1 MSDTSLP
8 TSPRWSALTKL
19 VVALTSVVI
28 IGALLMQFRGLI
40 PPVVLAFLLAYLL
53 YPVAWFLNQRMRIP
67 WRWSVHLIYLIIFL
81 MVIGLF
87 TAGGIGLV
95 QQVQNLIRFIQSNI
109 DELPGLI
116 GTLLHQR
123 YQLGPFTLDFSAI
136 DLNFFN
142 ELILPRIEPALG
154 RLGSLVGTIASSAAS
169 VIGWVLFILV
179 VSYFF
184 LLESGGLRE
193 RILQINLPFYSDDLR
208 RLAEKL
214 GQVWNAFLRGQIII
228 FLLTSLVYAIVLTIL
243 GVRYALVLALV
254 TGFANFLPYVGP
266 AVNWGVLGLV
276 AFLQPSNHFGLP
288 PLWYTAL
295 VIGVALLI
303 DQIFN
308 SLVNPRVLASALK
321 VHPAFVLITA
331 LLAARLIGVLGV
343 ILAAPLLATVQV
355 VGGYVMRKML
365 DQDPWPPEPPPAS
378 PPSPRRLQ
386 RLARWLQRWWKRL
399 RQRTTPSNKPSV

>member
-1 MSDTSLP
+1 MSETPLP

-28 IGALLMQFRGLI
+28 IGALLLQFRGLI
-40 PPVVLAFLLAYLL
+40 PPVALAFLLAYLL
-53 YPVAWFLNQRMRIP
+53 YPIAWFLNKRVRIP
-67 WRWSVHLIYLIIFL
+67 WRWSVHLIYFIIFL

-109 DELPGLI
+109 DELPVLI
-116 GTLLHQR
+116 ETLLHQR

-154 RLGSLVGTIASSAAS
+154 RLGSLVGTIAGSAAS
-169 VIGWVLFILV
+169 VVGWVVFILV

-184 LLESGGLRE
+184 LLESGGLRD

-214 GQVWNAFLRGQIII
+214 AQVWNAFLRGQIII
-228 FLLTSLVYAIVLTIL
+228 FLLTSLVYAVVLTIL

-254 TGFANFLPYVGP
+254 TGFANFLPYIGP
-266 AVNWGVLGLV
+266 AVNWIVLGLV
-276 AFLQPSNHFGLP
+276 AFLQNSNYFGLSP
-288 PLWYTAL
+288 VWYTAL

-308 SLVNPRVLASALK
+308 NLVNPRVLASALK

-343 ILAAPLLATVQV
+343 ILAAPLLATFQV
-355 VGGYVMRKML
+355 VGVYVMRKML
-365 DQDPWPPEPPPAS
+365 DQDPWPPEAPPAK
-378 PPSPRRLQ
+378 PPSPTYLQ
-386 RLARWLQRWWKRL
+386 RLGRWLQRWWRRL
-399 RQRTTPSNKPSV
+399 LRRPASSNPSS